1 MIVVGTG
8 LSAAAAHALGWGR
21 TYFGVELGFDAPA
34 RITRFPYG
42 FVPHPMFVGS
52 AIALVGL
59 ELSPALREAWPWLV
73 PAHLGLYALH
83 LAQEAFDRRA
93 PEVDVEY
100 HDTDR
105 DPELAKEEEDWGD
118 TPAWDAAQCEE
129 KRKEFRRGAD
139 GRKHYMIVT
148 EDSASV
154 LSMGDAN
161 PISGDFVLNMTPFFS
176 AGDSAITHQAPSKT
190 DANGNAVL
198 PYLRIPSKIP
208 DGWTMQLMNRQVQAR
223 ALRIQLV
230 FTPEGVWSL
239 PKKGGGQIRGIKT
252 RFDGVIVQIG
262 RTGETIGLWYP
273 TK

>member
-1 MIVVGTG
+1 MRWLTPLLLILPT
-8 LSAAAAHALGWGR
+8 LAHADVDQRFAKLRDAAEKLGSLSEFIEN
-21 TYFGVELGFDAPA
+21 YA
-34 RITRFPYG
+34 
-42 FVPHPMFVGS
+42 GS
-52 AIALVGL
+52 CGPLM
-59 ELSPALREAWPWLV
+59 
-73 PAHLGLYALH
+73 
-83 LAQEAFDRRA
+83 
-93 PEVDVEY
+93 
-100 HDTDR
+100 T
-105 DPELAKEEEDWGD
+105 
-118 TPAWDAAQCEE
+118 AQCEE

-190 DANGNAVL
+190 DASGNAVL
-198 PYLRIPSKIP
+198 PYIRIPSKIP

-223 ALRIQLV
+223 ALRIQVV

-273 TK
+273 AK